1 MAFCCSQ
8 VGAWGPNLGGSTFE
22 LKNWAYCPS
31 ACLLALL
38 IAQNTQQGAASMQKL
53 LDSKEQNLML
63 ADHAKDWSW
72 VEVEEPKDDEVKTKA
87 AE

>member
-1 MAFCCSQ
+1 
-8 VGAWGPNLGGSTFE
+8 
-22 LKNWAYCPS
+22 
-31 ACLLALL
+31 
-38 IAQNTQQGAASMQKL
+38 MQKL